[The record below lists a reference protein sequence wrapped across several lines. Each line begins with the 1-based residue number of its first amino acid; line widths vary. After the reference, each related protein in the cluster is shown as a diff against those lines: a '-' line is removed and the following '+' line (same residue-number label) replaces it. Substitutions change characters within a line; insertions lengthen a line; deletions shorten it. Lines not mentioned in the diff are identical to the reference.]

1 MCPVPDLTVKTL
13 SLLETTFGIVNSSR
27 AGSQHKKEEDGKEL
41 TINGW
46 STEGEGKKQ
55 PMNWLENLGTSQQGD
70 IEKAGKPPKAKA
82 RAEAEKVAEDGTSLH
97 GTIVRESTTRCG
109 KIVLKKKK
117 LVLNGEEAGSPT
129 MP

>member
-1 MCPVPDLTVKTL
+1 MCPVSDLTVKTL
-13 SLLETTFGIVNSSR
+13 SPLETTFGIVNSSR
-27 AGSQHKKEEDGKEL
+27 AGYQHKKEEEGKEL

-46 STEGEGKKQ
+46 STEGKGKKQ
-55 PMNWLENLGTSQQGD
+55 PMNWLENLGTSQRGD
-70 IEKAGKPPKAKA
+70 IAGRPPKAKA
-82 RAEAEKVAEDGTSLH
+82 KAEAEEVAEDGTFLH
-97 GTIVRESTTRCG
+97 TTCCG